1 MTAQLCGGCSH
12 MSADS
17 KPWIQVTMCQE
28 AVSAADMICAEQ
40 FDLYLGDQ
48 QVAQHSWWVCGVLL
62 LPHFR

>member
-1 MTAQLCGGCSH
+1 